1 MLMRSRK
8 RSVRLQ
14 GVPKGWLCA
23 MAAALIG
30 VGAVWPGSHHA
41 QEPPPAPPAGDERI
55 GEEVDLF
62 KERQKAINQQERIE
76 SRAKKKK
83 KSPPLTTYFSYSTM
97 APSEVGDGTGV
108 IGQAG
113 HLVGK
118 TFGRLDP
125 ITPVEIMPYNLTD
138 EHFIFADVRG
148 FVSNRS
154 YPGGNAGV
162 GYRYLR
168 EDYNAWFG
176 ASIWYDADQ
185 TTSKLFQQVGLSFE
199 GLIRQ
204 LEVRS
209 NVYLPISGSQ
219 VFSNTISNAQI
230 VGNQLLYGRSIDQG
244 VAMRGVDG
252 EVGFSVPIRERHQ
265 FRAFVGAYHFEGG
278 PIGNVD
284 GFKVRAEGVLNQ
296 TVKAQVLYTNDK
308 LYGNNLMA
316 GVSLQFPFG
325 NRHPSMGWKQN
336 TPSPFRFVERNPN
349 VIVSHDQSTAG
360 NQVAIDPLTGQA
372 YKIEQ
377 VYVAPPANGP
387 VVSLPGAVLGFPDG
401 TTQHPYGS
409 IAAAQAAGGNVILV
423 RSGSVITE
431 AVTLAQG
438 QHMFGEGSTPQY
450 LAVAGGGSIQIPN
463 QLSSNQTVSS
473 LQTPI
478 IETQSG
484 TAVTMASN
492 SEIGNFVFSGTSGIG
507 IAGNNVGNVNIHDLK
522 FLSTGGDSIHLTDP
536 NGDLTI
542 RNVQINGSTGNG
554 IVIDGGN
561 ANINYFGAGTT
572 ITTQGDGFVLQNQ
585 TGGTIG
591 ISDLS
596 LLNTGGTGLRLN
608 NVDTGVTVKSLTTTG
623 TTGPA
628 VAIAGTTGSVQLVN
642 GVSTNVF
649 NTYNF
654 TGNTMINSPKGVGFT
669 ATGTDALI
677 NVANLNISSTASS
690 PAILLSNASSAVTI
704 GNLLVNTTNA
714 TGLSGV
720 GLGLLKINGGSITTT
735 NAAAVDIQNSV
746 INTTFGNVSVNG
758 GQFGIRLLQ
767 SSGVF
772 NVNGT
777 GSYGTGGT
785 IQNTTTGVVINSF
798 GTTNLNWMDF
808 ISNGVGVQSTK
819 SSALNMTGL
828 RIGSSTNYAVDS
840 LDDSVIQLNSGVL
853 TANGALG
860 GGSIRVRADAIGTY
874 QSLFSNNTINDP
886 NGTAIAYS
894 TLPSGSG
901 ASLATTVRSNSI
913 TANRGVPVIGIVW
926 NGPASVGISNNL
938 IYSFGSGSTGILIND
953 TSLTDSLAAQVNGNS
968 MLFEPTANQGTG
980 LSVIAANTS
989 QLTVFQNTIDFKAT
1003 GGIGTRYSFAG
1014 ASTDYIASN
1023 VITDEAG
1030 GATGMLFDNVGAN
1043 SRLQIDGNTI
1053 NLLSTDLTTH
1063 QGIIFTAVTP
1073 TIQFTGTVN
1082 NLIYNATP
1090 QSVFSIPVNS
1100 ATGGF
1105 YINGTLE

>member
-1 MLMRSRK
+1 
-8 RSVRLQ
+8 V
-14 GVPKGWLCA
+14 
-23 MAAALIG
+23 AAALIG
-30 VGAVWPGSHHA
+30 IGAIWPAAPRA
-41 QEPPPAPPAGDERI
+41 QDSIPPAPPSGDDRI
-55 GEEVDLF
+55 AEEMDIF
-62 KERQKAINQQERIE
+62 KARTNAINKQERIDE
-76 SRAKKKK
+76 QTRKKKK

-97 APSEVGDGTGV
+97 APSEIGDGRGI

-118 TFGRLDP
+118 TFGRVDP
-125 ITPVEIMPYNLTD
+125 LTPVEIMPYSLTD
-138 EHFIFADVRG
+138 EHFVFADLRG

-154 YPGGNAGV
+154 YPGGNAGI

-168 EDYNAWFG
+168 EDINAWGG
-176 ASIWYDADQ
+176 ASFWYDADQ
-185 TTSKLFQQVGLSFE
+185 TSSKLFQQVGLSFE

-252 EVGFSVPIRERHQ
+252 EIGFSVPIRERHQ
-265 FRAFVGAYHFEGG
+265 IRAFVGAYHFEGG

-284 GFKVRAEGVLNQ
+284 GFKLRAEGVINQ
-296 TVKAQVLYTNDK
+296 TVKTQVLYTNDK

-336 TPSPFRFVERNPN
+336 TPSPFRFVERNYN
-349 VIVSHDQSTAG
+349 VIVSHDQNTAG
-360 NQVAIDPLTGQA
+360 NQVAINPLTGQA

-377 VYVAPPANGP
+377 VYVAPPLNG
-387 VVSLPGAVLGFPDG
+387 GAGNNAVLVGNPPDG
-401 TTQHPYGS
+401 TTQNPYGS
-409 IAAAQAAGGNVILV
+409 IAAAQAAGGDVILV

-438 QHMFGEGSTPQY
+438 QHMFGEGSTPQS
-450 LAVAGGGSIQIPN
+450 LTIAGGGSIQLPH
-463 QLSSNQTVSS
+463 QLATNQTVGS

-478 IETQSG
+478 IETQSAA
-484 TAVTMASN
+484 AVTMASN
-492 SEIGNFVFSGTSGIG
+492 SEIGNFVFSGTSGMG
-507 IAGNNVGNVNIHDLK
+507 ITGNSVGNVNIHDLK
-522 FLSTGGDSIHLTDP
+522 FLSTGGDSIHLTNP
-536 NGDLTI
+536 SGDVTI
-542 RNVQINGSTGNG
+542 RNVQINGSTANG

-561 ANINYFGAGTT
+561 ANLSYFGTGTS
-572 ITTQGDGFVLQNQ
+572 ITTMGDGFVLQNQ

-608 NVDTGVTVKSLTTTG
+608 NVDTGVTVKNLTTTG

-628 VAIAGTTGSVQLVN
+628 VAIGGTTGSVQLVN
-642 GVSTNVF
+642 GVSTNVY
-649 NTYNF
+649 NTYDF
-654 TGNTMINSPKGVGFT
+654 TGNTMINSPKGAGFT
-669 ATGTDALI
+669 VTGTDAVI
-677 NVANLNISSTASS
+677 NIANLNITSTASS
-690 PAILLSNASSAVTI
+690 PAILLSNASSAITI
-704 GNLLVNTTNA
+704 GNMLVNTTNA

-720 GLGLLKINGGSITTT
+720 GLGLLKINGGSINTT

-746 INTTFGNVSVNG
+746 INTTFGNISVNG

-772 NVNGT
+772 SVNGT
-777 GSYGTGGT
+777 GAYATGGT
-785 IQNTTTGVVINSF
+785 IQNTTTGVIINSF
-798 GTTNLNWMDF
+798 GTTNLNWIDF
-808 ISNGVGVQSTK
+808 ASNGVGVQSTK

-828 RIGSSTNYAVDS
+828 RMSSTTNYAVDS
-840 LDDSVIQLNSGVL
+840 LDDSVLQLNSAVL

-860 GGSIRVRADAIGTY
+860 GGSIRVRADTIGTF

-894 TLPSGSG
+894 TLPSGAG
-901 ASLATTVRSNSI
+901 ASLATSVRSNSI
-913 TANRGVPVIGIVW
+913 TGNRGGVPVIGVVW
-926 NGPASVGISNNL
+926 NGPASVGVSNNL
-938 IYSFGSGSTGILIND
+938 IYSFGSGSTGILLND
-953 TSLTDSLAAQVNGNS
+953 TSATDSLVAQVNGNA
-968 MLFEPTANQGTG
+968 MLFQPTANQGTG

-989 QLTVFQNTIDFKAT
+989 QLSVFQNTIDFKAT
-1003 GGIGTRYSFAG
+1003 GGIGTRYSLAG
-1014 ASTDYIASN
+1014 TSTDYIASN

-1030 GATGMLFDNVGAN
+1030 GATGMLFDTVGAN

-1082 NLIYNATP
+1082 NLIYNTTP
-1090 QSVFSIPVNS
+1090 QSIFSIPVNS